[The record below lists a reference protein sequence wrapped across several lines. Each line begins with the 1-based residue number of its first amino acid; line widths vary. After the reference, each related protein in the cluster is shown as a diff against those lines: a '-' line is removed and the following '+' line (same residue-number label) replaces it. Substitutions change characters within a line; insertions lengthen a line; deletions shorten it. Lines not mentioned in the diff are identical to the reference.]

1 MAKLKASEGESIAL
15 QAIDLAFTNRLDRL
29 RVRHL
34 RLLDLVARHGSLS
47 AASAAIGMSQPGA
60 TKMLQELEQT
70 LGCKLIERSATGGQ
84 LTPVGMYALDR
95 MRIAL
100 HSIGTIRSSMDAR
113 KELPLIRL
121 GIIPLVG
128 VSALCQ
134 VVDAMQSEHVL
145 PRIQIQMGTVESLI
159 QALSEGRVDCFVGM
173 LDDSTNSNSARKFN
187 VTPLWDESLVMVSAG
202 DHPLATCKRVSLKT
216 VQECDWVL
224 MPKGS
229 SNRRAVERLFQQ
241 AGQVPPLPR
250 IESESFHIALSLV
263 AGSRMLT
270 VCPESAYRQY
280 QTQVKTLSMEKC
292 FTPAA
297 LVFVTLAG
305 IPNMPSVELL
315 AQKFQ
320 NYAQT
325 VGRPKP
331 SGAR

>member
-1 MAKLKASEGESIAL
+1 MRKLKAPDGESIAL

-70 LGCKLIERSATGGQ
+70 LACKLIERSATGGK
-84 LTPVGMYALDR
+84 LTPAGMYALDR

-100 HSIGTIRSSMDAR
+100 HSIGTMSSSMDAR

-128 VSALCQ
+128 VSALLH
-134 VVDAMQSEHVL
+134 VVDAMHSENVL

-159 QALSEGRVDCFVGM
+159 QALSEGRVDCVVGL
-173 LDDSTNSNSARKFN
+173 LDDSTTSNSTRKFN
-187 VTPLWDESLVMVSAG
+187 VMPLWDESLVMVCAG
-202 DHPLATCKRVSLKT
+202 DHPLAACKRVSLKM
-216 VQECDWVL
+216 VHECDWIL

-241 AGQVPPLPR
+241 AGQVPPLPL
-250 IESESFHIALSLV
+250 IETESFHIALSLV

-270 VCPESAYRQY
+270 ACPESAYRQY
-280 QTQVKTLSMEKC
+280 QSQVKILSMEKC
-292 FTPAA
+292 FAPAA

-305 IPNMPSVELL
+305 FPSMPSVELL
-315 AQKFQ
+315 AQRFQ
-320 NYAQT
+320 NYAQS
-325 VGRPKP
+325 VGRLKP
-331 SGAR
+331 RGAV